1 MVALVKKLESP
12 CPTGSTGC
20 LLALTVKGGPE
31 SPKPFNHGSAMDLTP
46 KLLGMESWPGLHLQ
60 PAALA
65 PKAPLPPGLP
75 DSPPLF
81 PG

>member
-1 MVALVKKLESP
+1 M
-12 CPTGSTGC
+12 
-20 LLALTVKGGPE
+20 
-31 SPKPFNHGSAMDLTP
+31 GSAMDLTP